1 MKLGKQTNYRF
12 PEINEDKVVFNSSS
26 LSIKINV
33 WLQELNFRVKNN
45 AGYVLKI
52 EASKTTTKVNPA

>member
-1 MKLGKQTNYRF
+1 MKLGKQTDYRF

-26 LSIKINV
+26 ISIKINA
-33 WLQELNFRVKNN
+33 WLQELNFRVKTK

-52 EASKTTTKVNPA
+52 EASKTTKKVNSA